1 LVRLIDRS
9 IVCLAITTIAWGLYG
24 SRVLG
29 TCQDAAF
36 LKDGPKLQTPLR
48 MHGWLCHCIS

>member
-48 MHGWLCHCIS
+48 MYGWLCHCIS